1 MKDAE
6 MSRWD
11 QRVQSARR
19 GLEPVEEKM
28 SPVRAGGRHGGNVYE
43 KAKKGQFAQSVR
55 DLAQFLGRYRIA
67 ILVAVVLAVAGSLLT
82 AIMPMFLGLITDV
95 IASGLHSSID
105 MDKIFALLRMATLVL
120 VLGFCF
126 NLGQSLIMVVVT
138 QRTGQRMRSA
148 IDRKI
153 DRLPLSF
160 FDNTS
165 HGDTMSRVT
174 NDIDTL
180 VQTLHSAITTIITGI
195 VTLVGAAFMMLYT
208 EWRMALAGMGV
219 AVLGFILNAGI
230 MISSQ
235 RFFIR
240 RQSNLGSLNGHI
252 EESLSGQGII
262 NIYNAAAATV
272 AEFNRR
278 NQRLYSAT
286 WRADFLSQLM
296 MPVMGF
302 VGNLGYVV
310 VCVLGAVLVVKGNV
324 TIGVIAAFM
333 LYIRVFTQPLSNLA
347 SATASFQSAA
357 AAGGRVFEIL
367 EEEEL
372 LDEAKKPKLSSE
384 VTRGEVEFR
393 NIHFSYQPG
402 KEIIHGFSALVH
414 PGQNVAIV
422 GPTGAGKTT
431 LVNLL
436 MRFYELDSGE
446 ILLDGT
452 PLAAMRR
459 EDVDSQFAM
468 VLQDSWMFQGTLRE
482 NIMYSQQEVSE
493 ERLEQVIKAV
503 GLSDLVA
510 QLSHG
515 LDTEIREDSALSSGQ
530 RQLVTI
536 ARAMVADKPLLI
548 LDEATSSV
556 DTRTEQLIQRAVA
569 KATAGRTSFVIAHR
583 LSTIRDSDVIFVM
596 EHGDIVESG
605 THEELLA
612 AEGAYARLYNAQF
625 TKGDID
631 A

>member
-1 MKDAE
+1 MKDVE

-11 QRVQSARR
+11 RRVESARR
-19 GLEPVEEKM
+19 GLEPVAEKM
-28 SPVRAGGRHGGNVYE
+28 SPVRPGGGHGGNVYE
-43 KAKKGQFAQSVR
+43 KAKKGQFSQSVR
-55 DLAQFLGRYRIA
+55 GLAQFLGRYRVA
-67 ILVAVVLAVAGSLLT
+67 ILFAVVLAIAGSLLT
-82 AIMPMFLGLITDV
+82 AVTPMFLGLITDE
-95 IASGLHSSID
+95 IAAGLRSSID
-105 MDKIFALLRMATLVL
+105 MDQIFALLRMATLVL
-120 VLGFCF
+120 ALGFCF
-126 NLGQSLIMVVVT
+126 NLGQSLIMVMVT

-160 FDNTS
+160 FDKTS

-180 VQTLHSAITTIITGI
+180 VQTLHSTITTIITGV

-219 AVLGFILNAGI
+219 TLLGFVLNAVI
-230 MISSQ
+230 MVFSQ

-240 RQSNLGSLNGHI
+240 RQSYLGSLNGHI

-262 NIYNAAAATV
+262 NIYNAGSATTS
-272 AEFNRR
+272 EFNRR
-278 NQRLYSAT
+278 NQRLFNAT

-310 VCVLGAVLVVKGNV
+310 VCVLGAVLVVKGYV

-347 SATASFQSAA
+347 SAAASFQSAA

-367 EEEEL
+367 EEGEL
-372 LDEAKKPKLSSE
+372 PDESEKPALTGQI
-384 VTRGEVEFR
+384 TRGEVEFR
-393 NIHFSYQPG
+393 DIRFSYEAG
-402 KEIIHGFSALVH
+402 KEIIHGFSALVKS
-414 PGQNVAIV
+414 GQNVAIV

-452 PLAAMRR
+452 PLSAMRR

-468 VLQDSWMFQGTLRE
+468 VLQDSWVFQGTLRE
-482 NIMYSQQEVSE
+482 NLVYSRQNVSE

-503 GLSDLVA
+503 GFSDLVA
-510 QLSHG
+510 QLPHG
-515 LDTEIREDSALSSGQ
+515 LDSEIREDSALSSGQ

-536 ARAMVADKPLLI
+536 ARAMLADKPLLI

-596 EHGDIVESG
+596 EHGDIVEFG

-612 AEGAYARLYNAQF
+612 SKGAYARLYNAQF

>member
-1 MKDAE
+1 MKE
-6 MSRWD
+6 LEKSRWE
-11 QRVQSARR
+11 QRVESAQR
-19 GLEPVEEKM
+19 GLEPIAEKM
-28 SPVRAGGRHGGNVYE
+28 SPVRPGGSHGGNVYE
-43 KAKKGQFAQSVR
+43 KAKKGQFSQSVR
-55 DLAQFLGRYRIA
+55 GLAQFLGRYRIA
-67 ILVAVVLAVAGSLLT
+67 ILFAVILAVAGSLLT

-180 VQTLHSAITTIITGI
+180 VQTLHSAITTIITGV

-219 AVLGFILNAGI
+219 TLLGFVLNAVI
-230 MISSQ
+230 MVFSQ

-240 RQSNLGSLNGHI
+240 RQSYLGSLNGHI

-310 VCVLGAVLVVKGNV
+310 VCVLGAVLVVKGNL
-324 TIGVIAAFM
+324 TIGVITAFM

-372 LDEAKKPKLSSE
+372 PDEAKKPKLSSE

-393 NIHFSYQPG
+393 NIHFSYRPG

>member
-1 MKDAE
+1 MKDIK
-6 MSRWD
+6 MSSSDR
-11 QRVQSARR
+11 RVESARR
-19 GLEPVEEKM
+19 GLEPVAEKM
-28 SPVRAGGRHGGNVYE
+28 SPVRPSGGHGGNVYE
-43 KAKKGQFAQSVR
+43 KAKKGQFSQSVCG
-55 DLAQFLGRYRIA
+55 LAQFLGRYRVA
-67 ILVAVVLAVAGSLLT
+67 ILFAVVLAIAGSLLT
-82 AIMPMFLGLITDV
+82 AVTPMFLGLITDE
-95 IASGLHSSID
+95 IAAGLRSSID

-120 VLGFCF
+120 TFGFCF
-126 NLGQSLIMVVVT
+126 NVGQSLIMVMVT

-153 DRLPLSF
+153 NRLPLSF
-160 FDNTS
+160 FDKTS

-180 VQTLHSAITTIITGI
+180 VQTLHSAITTIITGV
-195 VTLVGAAFMMLYT
+195 VTLVGAAGMMLYT

-219 AVLGFILNAGI
+219 TLLGFVLNAVI
-230 MISSQ
+230 MVFSQ

-240 RQSNLGSLNGHI
+240 RQSYLGSLNGHI

-262 NIYNAAAATV
+262 NIYNAGSATS

-278 NQRLYSAT
+278 NQRLFNAT

-296 MPVMGF
+296 MPIMGF

-310 VCVLGAVLVVKGNV
+310 VCVLGAVLVVKGYV

-333 LYIRVFTQPLSNLA
+333 LYIRIFTQPLSNLA

-367 EEEEL
+367 EEDEL
-372 LDEAKKPKLSSE
+372 PDESEKPALTGQ

-393 NIHFSYQPG
+393 DIRFSYEAG
-402 KEIIHGFSALVH
+402 KEIIHGFSALVQ

-452 PLAAMRR
+452 PLSAMRR

-482 NIMYSQQEVSE
+482 NLVYSQQDVSE
-493 ERLEQVIKAV
+493 ERLEQVISTV

-510 QLSHG
+510 QLPHG

-536 ARAMVADKPLLI
+536 ARAMLANKPLLI

-596 EHGDIVESG
+596 EQGDIVEFG
-605 THEELLA
+605 THEQLLA
-612 AEGAYARLYNAQF
+612 AKGAYARLYNAQF

>member
-1 MKDAE
+1 MKDVE
-6 MSRWD
+6 MSRWER
-11 QRVQSARR
+11 RVESARR
-19 GLEPVEEKM
+19 GLEPVAEKM
-28 SPVRAGGRHGGNVYE
+28 SPVRAGGRHDGNVYE
-43 KAKKGQFAQSVR
+43 KAGKGQFSQSVR
-55 DLAQFLGRYRIA
+55 GLAQFLGRYRVA
-67 ILVAVVLAVAGSLLT
+67 ILVAVVLAIAGSLLT
-82 AIMPMFLGLITDV
+82 AVTPMFLGLITDE
-95 IASGLHSSID
+95 IAAGLRSSID
-105 MDKIFALLRMATLVL
+105 MDRIFSLLRMATLVL
-120 VLGFCF
+120 ALGFCF
-126 NLGQSLIMVVVT
+126 NLGQSLIMVMVT

-160 FDNTS
+160 FDKTS

-180 VQTLHSAITTIITGI
+180 VQTLHSAITTIITGV

-219 AVLGFILNAGI
+219 TLLGFVLNAVI
-230 MISSQ
+230 MVFSQ

-240 RQSNLGSLNGHI
+240 RQSYLGSLNGHI

-262 NIYNAAAATV
+262 NIYNAGSATT

-278 NQRLYSAT
+278 NQRLFNAT

-310 VCVLGAVLVVKGNV
+310 VCVLGAVLVVKGHV

-347 SATASFQSAA
+347 SAAASFQSAA

-367 EEEEL
+367 EEDEL
-372 LDEAKKPKLSSE
+372 PDESEKPALTGKI
-384 VTRGEVEFR
+384 TQGEVEFR
-393 NIHFSYQPG
+393 DIRFSYQRG
-402 KEIIHGFSALVH
+402 KEIIHGFSALVK

-452 PLAAMRR
+452 PLSAMRR

-482 NIMYSQQEVSE
+482 NLVYSRQDVSE

-503 GLSDLVA
+503 GLSDLVT
-510 QLSHG
+510 QLPHG
-515 LDTEIREDSALSSGQ
+515 LDSEIREDSALSSGQ

-536 ARAMVADKPLLI
+536 ARAMLADKPLLI

-596 EHGDIVESG
+596 EHGDIVEFG
-605 THEELLA
+605 THEQLLA
-612 AEGAYARLYNAQF
+612 TKGAYARLYNAQF

>member
-1 MKDAE
+1 MKGTE
-6 MSRWD
+6 KSRWE
-11 QRVQSARR
+11 QRVESARR
-19 GLEPVEEKM
+19 GLEPVAEKM
-28 SPVRAGGRHGGNVYE
+28 SPVRPGGRHGGNVYE

-55 DLAQFLGRYRIA
+55 GLAQFLGRYRLA
-67 ILVAVVLAVAGSLLT
+67 ILFAVILAIIGSLLT

-95 IASGLHSSID
+95 IASGLRSSVD
-105 MDKIFALLRMATLVL
+105 MDKIFYLLRIATLIL

-126 NLGQSLIMVVVT
+126 NLGQSLIMVVIT
-138 QRTGQRMRSA
+138 QRTGKRMRSA

-153 DRLPLSF
+153 DSLPLSF
-160 FDNTS
+160 FDKTS

-180 VQTLHSAITTIITGI
+180 VQTLHSAITTIITGV

-219 AVLGFILNAGI
+219 TLLGFVLNAVI
-230 MISSQ
+230 MVFSQ

-240 RQSNLGSLNGHI
+240 RQSYLGSLNGHI

-262 NIYNAAAATV
+262 NIYNAAAATT

-278 NQRLYSAT
+278 NQRLYNAT

-296 MPVMGF
+296 MPVMMF

-347 SATASFQSAA
+347 SAAASFQSAA

-372 LDEAKKPKLSSE
+372 PEESEKPPLSSE

-393 NIHFSYQPG
+393 DIRFSYQPG
-402 KEIIHGFSALVH
+402 KEIIHGFSARVY

-436 MRFYELDSGE
+436 MRF
-446 ILLDGT
+446 
-452 PLAAMRR
+452 
-459 EDVDSQFAM
+459 
-468 VLQDSWMFQGTLRE
+468 
-482 NIMYSQQEVSE
+482 
-493 ERLEQVIKAV
+493 
-503 GLSDLVA
+503 
-510 QLSHG
+510 
-515 LDTEIREDSALSSGQ
+515 
-530 RQLVTI
+530 
-536 ARAMVADKPLLI
+536 
-548 LDEATSSV
+548 
-556 DTRTEQLIQRAVA
+556 
-569 KATAGRTSFVIAHR
+569 
-583 LSTIRDSDVIFVM
+583 
-596 EHGDIVESG
+596 
-605 THEELLA
+605 
-612 AEGAYARLYNAQF
+612 
-625 TKGDID
+625 
-631 A
+631 

>member
-1 MKDAE
+1 MKDIK
-6 MSRWD
+6 MSSSDR
-11 QRVQSARR
+11 RVESARR
-19 GLEPVEEKM
+19 GLEPVAEKM
-28 SPVRAGGRHGGNVYE
+28 SPVRPSGGHGGNVYE
-43 KAKKGQFAQSVR
+43 KAKKGQFSQSVCG
-55 DLAQFLGRYRIA
+55 LAQFLGRYRVA
-67 ILVAVVLAVAGSLLT
+67 ILFAVVLAIAGSLLT
-82 AIMPMFLGLITDV
+82 AVTPMFLGLITDE
-95 IASGLHSSID
+95 ITAGLRSSID
-105 MDKIFALLRMATLVL
+105 MDKIFTLARMATLVL
-120 VLGFCF
+120 TFGFCF
-126 NLGQSLIMVVVT
+126 NVGQSLIMVMVT

-153 DRLPLSF
+153 NRLPLSF
-160 FDNTS
+160 FDKTS

-180 VQTLHSAITTIITGI
+180 VQTLHSAITTIITGV
-195 VTLVGAAFMMLYT
+195 VTLVGAAGMMLYT

-219 AVLGFILNAGI
+219 TLLGFVLNAVI
-230 MISSQ
+230 MVFSQ

-240 RQSNLGSLNGHI
+240 RQSYLGSLNGHI

-262 NIYNAAAATV
+262 NIYNAGSATS

-278 NQRLYSAT
+278 NQRLFNAT

-296 MPVMGF
+296 MPIMGF

-310 VCVLGAVLVVKGNV
+310 VCVLGAVLVVKGYV

-333 LYIRVFTQPLSNLA
+333 LYIRIFTQPLSNLA
-347 SATASFQSAA
+347 SAAASFQSAA

-367 EEEEL
+367 EEDEL
-372 LDEAKKPKLSSE
+372 PDESEKPALTDQ

-393 NIHFSYQPG
+393 DIRFSYEAG
-402 KEIIHGFSALVH
+402 KEIIHGFSALVQ

-452 PLAAMRR
+452 PLSAMRR

-482 NIMYSQQEVSE
+482 NLVYSRQNVSE

-510 QLSHG
+510 QLLHG
-515 LDTEIREDSALSSGQ
+515 LDSEIREDSALSSGQ

-536 ARAMVADKPLLI
+536 ARAMLANKPLLI

-596 EHGDIVESG
+596 EHGDIVEFG

>member
-1 MKDAE
+1 MKE
-6 MSRWD
+6 LEKSRRE
-11 QRVQSARR
+11 QRVESAQR
-19 GLEPVEEKM
+19 GLEPIAEKM
-28 SPVRAGGRHGGNVYE
+28 SPVRPGGSHGGNVYE
-43 KAKKGQFAQSVR
+43 KAKKGQFSQSVR
-55 DLAQFLGRYRIA
+55 GLAQFLGRYRIA
-67 ILVAVVLAVAGSLLT
+67 ILFAVILAVAGSLLT

-180 VQTLHSAITTIITGI
+180 VQTLHSAITTIITGV

-219 AVLGFILNAGI
+219 TLLGFVLNAVI
-230 MISSQ
+230 MVFSQ

-240 RQSNLGSLNGHI
+240 RQSYLGSLNGHI

-310 VCVLGAVLVVKGNV
+310 VCVLGAVLVVKGNL
-324 TIGVIAAFM
+324 TIGVITAFM

-372 LDEAKKPKLSSE
+372 PDEAKKPKLSSE

-612 AEGAYARLYNAQF
+612 AEGAYSRLYNAQF

>member
-1 MKDAE
+1 M
-6 MSRWD
+6 
-11 QRVQSARR
+11 
-19 GLEPVEEKM
+19 
-28 SPVRAGGRHGGNVYE
+28 
-43 KAKKGQFAQSVR
+43 
-55 DLAQFLGRYRIA
+55 
-67 ILVAVVLAVAGSLLT
+67 
-82 AIMPMFLGLITDV
+82 
-95 IASGLHSSID
+95 
-105 MDKIFALLRMATLVL
+105 
-120 VLGFCF
+120 
-126 NLGQSLIMVVVT
+126 GQSLIMVKVT

-160 FDNTS
+160 FDKTS
-165 HGDTMSRVT
+165 HGDTISRVT

-180 VQTLHSAITTIITGI
+180 VQTLHSAITTIITGV
-195 VTLVGAAFMMLYT
+195 VTLVGAACMMLYT

-219 AVLGFILNAGI
+219 TLLGFVLNAVI
-230 MISSQ
+230 MVFSQ

-240 RQSNLGSLNGHI
+240 RQSYLGSLNGHI

-262 NIYNAAAATV
+262 NIYNAGSATS

-278 NQRLYSAT
+278 NQRLFNAT

-296 MPVMGF
+296 MPIMGF

-310 VCVLGAVLVVKGNV
+310 VCVLGAVLVVKGYV

-333 LYIRVFTQPLSNLA
+333 LYIRIFTQPLSNLA
-347 SATASFQSAA
+347 SAAASFQSAA

-372 LDEAKKPKLSSE
+372 PDESEKPALTGQ

-393 NIHFSYQPG
+393 DIRFSYEAG
-402 KEIIHGFSALVH
+402 KEIIHGFSALVQ

-452 PLAAMRR
+452 PLSAMRR

-482 NIMYSQQEVSE
+482 NLVYSQQDVSE
-493 ERLEQVIKAV
+493 ERLEQVISTV

-510 QLSHG
+510 QLPHG

-536 ARAMVADKPLLI
+536 ARAMLANKPLLI

-596 EHGDIVESG
+596 EQGDIVEFG
-605 THEELLA
+605 THEQLLA
-612 AEGAYARLYNAQF
+612 AKGAYARLYNAQF

>member
-1 MKDAE
+1 
-6 MSRWD
+6 
-11 QRVQSARR
+11 
-19 GLEPVEEKM
+19 M

-180 VQTLHSAITTIITGI
+180 VQTLHSAITTIITGV

-219 AVLGFILNAGI
+219 TLLGFVLNAVI
-230 MISSQ
+230 MVFSQ

-240 RQSNLGSLNGHI
+240 RQSYLGSLNGHI

>member
-67 ILVAVVLAVAGSLLT
+67 ILVAVVLAIIGSLLT

-95 IASGLHSSID
+95 IASGLRSSID
-105 MDKIFALLRMATLVL
+105 MDRIFALLRMATLVL

-153 DRLPLSF
+153 DHLPLSF
-160 FDNTS
+160 FDKTS

-262 NIYNAAAATV
+262 NIYNASAATV

-278 NQRLYSAT
+278 NQRLFDAT

>member
-180 VQTLHSAITTIITGI
+180 VQTLHSAITTIITGV

-219 AVLGFILNAGI
+219 TLLGFVLNAVI
-230 MISSQ
+230 MVFSQ

-240 RQSNLGSLNGHI
+240 RQSYLGSLNGHI

>member
-1 MKDAE
+1 MKDVE
-6 MSRWD
+6 MNEWSR
-11 QRVQSARR
+11 RVESARR
-19 GLEPVEEKM
+19 GLEPVAEKM
-28 SPVRAGGRHGGNVYE
+28 SPVRPSGGHGGNVYE
-43 KAKKGQFAQSVR
+43 KAKKGQFSQSVR
-55 DLAQFLGRYRIA
+55 GLAQFLGRYRVA
-67 ILVAVVLAVAGSLLT
+67 ILFALVLAIAGSLLT
-82 AIMPMFLGLITDV
+82 AVTPMFLGLITDE
-95 IASGLHSSID
+95 ITAGLRSSID
-105 MDKIFALLRMATLVL
+105 MDQIYALLRMATLVL
-120 VLGFCF
+120 ALGFCF
-126 NLGQSLIMVVVT
+126 NLGQSLIMVMVT

-160 FDNTS
+160 FDKTS

-180 VQTLHSAITTIITGI
+180 VQTLHSTITTIITGV

-219 AVLGFILNAGI
+219 TLLGFVLNAVI
-230 MISSQ
+230 MVFSQ

-240 RQSNLGSLNGHI
+240 RQSYLGSLNGHI

-262 NIYNAAAATV
+262 NIYNAGSATTS
-272 AEFNRR
+272 EFNRR
-278 NQRLYSAT
+278 NQRLFNAT

-310 VCVLGAVLVVKGNV
+310 VCVLGAVLVVKGYV

-347 SATASFQSAA
+347 SAAASFQSAA

-367 EEEEL
+367 EEGEL
-372 LDEAKKPKLSSE
+372 PDESEKPALTGQI
-384 VTRGEVEFR
+384 TRGEVEFR
-393 NIHFSYQPG
+393 DIRFSYEAG
-402 KEIIHGFSALVH
+402 KEIIHGFSALVKS
-414 PGQNVAIV
+414 GQNVAIV

-452 PLAAMRR
+452 PLSAMRR

-468 VLQDSWMFQGTLRE
+468 VLQDSWVFQGTLRE
-482 NIMYSQQEVSE
+482 NLVYSRQNVSE

-503 GLSDLVA
+503 GFSDLVA
-510 QLSHG
+510 QLPHG
-515 LDTEIREDSALSSGQ
+515 LDSEIREDSALSSGQ

-536 ARAMVADKPLLI
+536 ARAMLADKPLLI

-596 EHGDIVESG
+596 EHGDIVEFG

-612 AEGAYARLYNAQF
+612 SKGAYARLYNAQF

>member
-1 MKDAE
+1 MTEAE
-6 MSRWD
+6 NSRWE
-11 QRVQSARR
+11 QRVESARR
-19 GLEPVEEKM
+19 GLEPVAEKM
-28 SPVRAGGRHGGNVYE
+28 SPVRPGGSHGKNVYE
-43 KAKKGQFAQSVR
+43 KAKKRQFAQSVR
-55 DLAQFLGRYRIA
+55 GLAQFLGGYRIA
-67 ILVAVVLAVAGSLLT
+67 ILFAVILAVAGSLLT

-105 MDKIFALLRMATLVL
+105 MDRIFALLRLATLVL
-120 VLGFCF
+120 FLGFCF

-138 QRTGQRMRSA
+138 QRTGQQMRSA

-160 FDNTS
+160 FDKTS
-165 HGDTMSRVT
+165 HGDIMSRVT

-180 VQTLHSAITTIITGI
+180 VQTLHSAITTIITGV

-219 AVLGFILNAGI
+219 TLLGFVLNAVI
-230 MISSQ
+230 MVFSQ

-240 RQSNLGSLNGHI
+240 RQSYLGSLNGHI

-262 NIYNAAAATV
+262 NIYNAGAATT

-347 SATASFQSAA
+347 SAAASFQSAA

-367 EEEEL
+367 EEDEL
-372 LDEAKKPKLSSE
+372 PDEAEKPKLNIE

-452 PLAAMRR
+452 PLSAMRR

-493 ERLEQVIKAV
+493 ERLEQVIKSV

-510 QLSHG
+510 QLPHG

>member
-1 MKDAE
+1 MKDVE
-6 MSRWD
+6 MSRWNR
-11 QRVQSARR
+11 RVDSARR
-19 GLEPVEEKM
+19 GLEPVAEKM
-28 SPVRAGGRHGGNVYE
+28 SPVRPGGGHGGNVYE
-43 KAKKGQFAQSVR
+43 KAKKGQFSQSVR
-55 DLAQFLGRYRIA
+55 GLAQFLGRYRVA
-67 ILVAVVLAVAGSLLT
+67 ILVAVVLAIAGSLLT
-82 AIMPMFLGLITDV
+82 AVTPMFLGLITDE
-95 IASGLHSSID
+95 IAAGLRTSIA
-105 MDKIFALLRMATLVL
+105 MDRIFSLLRMATIVL
-120 VLGFCF
+120 ALGFCF
-126 NLGQSLIMVVVT
+126 NLGQSLIMVMVT

-160 FDNTS
+160 FDKTS

-180 VQTLHSAITTIITGI
+180 VQTLHSAITTIITGV

-219 AVLGFILNAGI
+219 TLLGFVLNAVI
-230 MISSQ
+230 MVFSQ

-240 RQSNLGSLNGHI
+240 RQSYLGSLNGHI

-262 NIYNAAAATV
+262 NIYNAGSATT

-278 NQRLYSAT
+278 NQRLFNAT

-310 VCVLGAVLVVKGNV
+310 VCVLGAVLVVKGYV

-347 SATASFQSAA
+347 SAAASFQSAA

-367 EEEEL
+367 EEDEL
-372 LDEAKKPKLSSE
+372 PDESEKPALTGKI
-384 VTRGEVEFR
+384 TRGEVEFR
-393 NIHFSYQPG
+393 DIRFSYQRG
-402 KEIIHGFSALVH
+402 KEIIHGFSALVK

-452 PLAAMRR
+452 PLSAMRR

-482 NIMYSQQEVSE
+482 NLVYSRQDVSE
-493 ERLEQVIKAV
+493 ERLEKVIKAV
-503 GLSDLVA
+503 GLSDLVV
-510 QLSHG
+510 QLPHG
-515 LDTEIREDSALSSGQ
+515 LDSEIREDSALSSGQ

-536 ARAMVADKPLLI
+536 ARAMLADKPLLI

-596 EHGDIVESG
+596 EQGDIVEFG
-605 THEELLA
+605 THEQLLA
-612 AEGAYARLYNAQF
+612 AKGAYARLYNAQF

>member
-1 MKDAE
+1 MKDVE
-6 MSRWD
+6 MSRWER
-11 QRVQSARR
+11 RVESARR
-19 GLEPVEEKM
+19 GLEPVAEKM

-43 KAKKGQFAQSVR
+43 KAGKGQFSQSVR
-55 DLAQFLGRYRIA
+55 GLAQFLGRYRVA
-67 ILVAVVLAVAGSLLT
+67 ILVAVVLAIAGSLLT
-82 AIMPMFLGLITDV
+82 AVTPMFLGLITDE
-95 IASGLHSSID
+95 IAAGLRSSID
-105 MDKIFALLRMATLVL
+105 MDRIFSLLRMATLVL
-120 VLGFCF
+120 ALGFCF
-126 NLGQSLIMVVVT
+126 NLGQSLIMVMVT

-160 FDNTS
+160 FDKTS

-180 VQTLHSAITTIITGI
+180 VQTLHSAITTIITGV

-219 AVLGFILNAGI
+219 TLLGFVLNAVI
-230 MISSQ
+230 MVFSQ

-240 RQSNLGSLNGHI
+240 RQSYLGSLNGHI

-262 NIYNAAAATV
+262 NIYNAGSATT

-278 NQRLYSAT
+278 NQRLFNAT

-310 VCVLGAVLVVKGNV
+310 VCVLGAVLVVKGHV

-347 SATASFQSAA
+347 SAAASFQSAA

-367 EEEEL
+367 EEDEL
-372 LDEAKKPKLSSE
+372 PDESEKPVLTGKI
-384 VTRGEVEFR
+384 TQGEVEFR
-393 NIHFSYQPG
+393 DIRFSYQPG
-402 KEIIHGFSALVH
+402 KEIIHGFSALVK

-452 PLAAMRR
+452 PLSAMRR

-482 NIMYSQQEVSE
+482 NLVYSRQDVSE

-503 GLSDLVA
+503 GLSDLVT
-510 QLSHG
+510 QLPHG
-515 LDTEIREDSALSSGQ
+515 LDSEIREDSALSSGQ

-536 ARAMVADKPLLI
+536 ARAMLADKPLLI

-596 EHGDIVESG
+596 EHGDIVEFG

>member
-1 MKDAE
+1 MTEAE
-6 MSRWD
+6 NSRWE
-11 QRVQSARR
+11 QRVESARR
-19 GLEPVEEKM
+19 GLEPVAEKM
-28 SPVRAGGRHGGNVYE
+28 SPVRPGGSHGKNVYE
-43 KAKKGQFAQSVR
+43 KAKKRQFAQSVCG
-55 DLAQFLGRYRIA
+55 LAQFLGGYRIA
-67 ILVAVVLAVAGSLLT
+67 ILFAVILAVAGSLLT

-105 MDKIFALLRMATLVL
+105 MDRIFALLRLATLVL
-120 VLGFCF
+120 FLGFCF

-138 QRTGQRMRSA
+138 QRTGQQMRSA

-160 FDNTS
+160 FDKTS
-165 HGDTMSRVT
+165 HGDIMSRVT

-180 VQTLHSAITTIITGI
+180 VQTLHSAITTIITGV

-219 AVLGFILNAGI
+219 TLLGFVLNAVI
-230 MISSQ
+230 MVFSQ

-240 RQSNLGSLNGHI
+240 RQSYLGSLNGHI

-262 NIYNAAAATV
+262 NIYNAGAATT

-347 SATASFQSAA
+347 SAAASFQSAA

-367 EEEEL
+367 EEDEL
-372 LDEAKKPKLSSE
+372 PDEAEKPKLNIE

-452 PLAAMRR
+452 PLSAMRR

-493 ERLEQVIKAV
+493 ERLEQVIKSV

-510 QLSHG
+510 QLPHG

>member
-6 MSRWD
+6 MSRWER
-11 QRVQSARR
+11 RVESARR
-19 GLEPVEEKM
+19 GLEPVAEKM

-43 KAKKGQFAQSVR
+43 KAGKGQFSQSVR
-55 DLAQFLGRYRIA
+55 GLAQFLGRYRVA
-67 ILVAVVLAVAGSLLT
+67 ILVAVVLAIAGSLLT
-82 AIMPMFLGLITDV
+82 AVTPMFLGLITDE
-95 IASGLHSSID
+95 IAAGLRSSID
-105 MDKIFALLRMATLVL
+105 MDRIFSLLRMATLVL
-120 VLGFCF
+120 ALGFCF
-126 NLGQSLIMVVVT
+126 NLGQSLIMVMVT

-160 FDNTS
+160 FDKTS

-180 VQTLHSAITTIITGI
+180 VQTLHSAITTIITGV

-219 AVLGFILNAGI
+219 TLLGFVLNAVI
-230 MISSQ
+230 MVFSQ

-240 RQSNLGSLNGHI
+240 RQSYLGSLNGHI

-262 NIYNAAAATV
+262 NIYNAGSATT

-278 NQRLYSAT
+278 NQRLFNAT

-310 VCVLGAVLVVKGNV
+310 VCVLGAVLVVKGYV

-347 SATASFQSAA
+347 SAAASFQSAA

-367 EEEEL
+367 EEDEL
-372 LDEAKKPKLSSE
+372 PDESEKPALTGKI
-384 VTRGEVEFR
+384 TQGEVEFR
-393 NIHFSYQPG
+393 NIRFSYQPG
-402 KEIIHGFSALVH
+402 KEIIHGFSALVK

-452 PLAAMRR
+452 PLSAMRR

-482 NIMYSQQEVSE
+482 NLVYSRQDVSE

-510 QLSHG
+510 QLPHR
-515 LDTEIREDSALSSGQ
+515 LDSEIREDSALSSGQ

-536 ARAMVADKPLLI
+536 ARAMLADKPLLI

-596 EHGDIVESG
+596 EQGDIVEFG
-605 THEELLA
+605 THEKLLA
-612 AEGAYARLYNAQF
+612 AKGAYARLYNAQF

>member
-67 ILVAVVLAVAGSLLT
+67 ILVAVVLAIIGSLLT

-95 IASGLHSSID
+95 IASGLRSSID
-105 MDKIFALLRMATLVL
+105 MDRIFALLRMATLVL

-153 DRLPLSF
+153 DHLPLSF
-160 FDNTS
+160 FDKTS

-208 EWRMALAGMGV
+208 EWQMALAGMGV

-262 NIYNAAAATV
+262 NIYNASAATV

-278 NQRLYSAT
+278 NQRLFDAT

-302 VGNLGYVV
+302 VGN
-310 VCVLGAVLVVKGNV
+310 LVVKGNV

-347 SATASFQSAA
+347 SAAASFQSAA

-367 EEEEL
+367 EEDEL
-372 LDEAKKPKLSSE
+372 PDESEKPALSGK
-384 VTRGEVEFR
+384 VTKGEIEFR
-393 NIHFSYQPG
+393 DIRFSYEAG
-402 KEIIHGFSALVH
+402 KEIIHGFSALVQ

-452 PLAAMRR
+452 PLSALRR

-482 NIMYSQQEVSE
+482 NIIYSRQDVSE
-493 ERLEQVIKAV
+493 ERLTQVIKAI

-510 QLSHG
+510 QLPHG
-515 LDTEIREDSALSSGQ
+515 LDSEIREDSALSAGQ

>member
-1 MKDAE
+1 MKDVE
-6 MSRWD
+6 KGRWD
-11 QRVQSARR
+11 RRVESARR
-19 GLEPVEEKM
+19 GLEPVAEKM
-28 SPVRAGGRHGGNVYE
+28 SPVRSGGGHGGNVYE
-43 KAKKGQFAQSVR
+43 KAKKGQFSQSVR
-55 DLAQFLGRYRIA
+55 GLAQFLGRYRVA
-67 ILVAVVLAVAGSLLT
+67 ILFAVVLAIAGSLLT
-82 AIMPMFLGLITDV
+82 VVTPMFLGLITDE
-95 IASGLHSSID
+95 IAAGLRSSID

-120 VLGFCF
+120 ALGFCF

-160 FDNTS
+160 FDKTS

-180 VQTLHSAITTIITGI
+180 VQTLHSAITTIITGV

-219 AVLGFILNAGI
+219 TLLGFILNAVI
-230 MISSQ
+230 MVFSQ

-240 RQSNLGSLNGHI
+240 RQSYLGSLNGHI

-262 NIYNAAAATV
+262 NIYNAGSATS

-278 NQRLYSAT
+278 NQRLFNAT

-310 VCVLGAVLVVKGNV
+310 VCVLGAVLVVKGYV

-347 SATASFQSAA
+347 SAAASFQSAA

-372 LDEAKKPKLSSE
+372 PDESEKPALTDP

-393 NIHFSYQPG
+393 DIRFSYEAG
-402 KEIIHGFSALVH
+402 KEIIHGFSALVQ

-452 PLAAMRR
+452 PLSAMRR
-459 EDVDSQFAM
+459 EDVDSKFAM

-482 NIMYSQQEVSE
+482 NLVYSRQDVSE

-510 QLSHG
+510 QLPHG
-515 LDTEIREDSALSSGQ
+515 LDSEIREDSALSSGQ

-536 ARAMVADKPLLI
+536 ARAMLADKPLLI

-596 EHGDIVESG
+596 EHGDIVEFG

-612 AEGAYARLYNAQF
+612 AEGAYTRLYNAQF

>member
-1 MKDAE
+1 
-6 MSRWD
+6 
-11 QRVQSARR
+11 
-19 GLEPVEEKM
+19 
-28 SPVRAGGRHGGNVYE
+28 
-43 KAKKGQFAQSVR
+43 
-55 DLAQFLGRYRIA
+55 
-67 ILVAVVLAVAGSLLT
+67 
-82 AIMPMFLGLITDV
+82 
-95 IASGLHSSID
+95 
-105 MDKIFALLRMATLVL
+105 
-120 VLGFCF
+120 
-126 NLGQSLIMVVVT
+126 
-138 QRTGQRMRSA
+138 
-148 IDRKI
+148 
-153 DRLPLSF
+153 
-160 FDNTS
+160 
-165 HGDTMSRVT
+165 
-174 NDIDTL
+174 
-180 VQTLHSAITTIITGI
+180 
-195 VTLVGAAFMMLYT
+195 MMLYT

-219 AVLGFILNAGI
+219 TLLGFVLNAVI
-230 MISSQ
+230 MVFSQ

-240 RQSNLGSLNGHI
+240 RQSYLGSLNGHI

-286 WRADFLSQLM
+286 WRADFLSPLM

>member
-67 ILVAVVLAVAGSLLT
+67 ILVAVVLAIIGSLLT

-219 AVLGFILNAGI
+219 TLLGFVLNAVI
-230 MISSQ
+230 MVFSQ

-240 RQSNLGSLNGHI
+240 RQSYLGSLNGHI

>member
-252 EESLSGQGII
+252 EESHQYLQC
-262 NIYNAAAATV
+262 
-272 AEFNRR
+272 FRR
-278 NQRLYSAT
+278 
-286 WRADFLSQLM
+286 
-296 MPVMGF
+296 
-302 VGNLGYVV
+302 
-310 VCVLGAVLVVKGNV
+310 
-324 TIGVIAAFM
+324 
-333 LYIRVFTQPLSNLA
+333 
-347 SATASFQSAA
+347 
-357 AAGGRVFEIL
+357 
-367 EEEEL
+367 
-372 LDEAKKPKLSSE
+372 
-384 VTRGEVEFR
+384 
-393 NIHFSYQPG
+393 H
-402 KEIIHGFSALVH
+402 
-414 PGQNVAIV
+414 
-422 GPTGAGKTT
+422 
-431 LVNLL
+431 
-436 MRFYELDSGE
+436 
-446 ILLDGT
+446 
-452 PLAAMRR
+452 RR
-459 EDVDSQFAM
+459 
-468 VLQDSWMFQGTLRE
+468 R
-482 NIMYSQQEVSE
+482 I
-493 ERLEQVIKAV
+493 
-503 GLSDLVA
+503 
-510 QLSHG
+510 
-515 LDTEIREDSALSSGQ
+515 
-530 RQLVTI
+530 
-536 ARAMVADKPLLI
+536 
-548 LDEATSSV
+548 
-556 DTRTEQLIQRAVA
+556 
-569 KATAGRTSFVIAHR
+569 
-583 LSTIRDSDVIFVM
+583 
-596 EHGDIVESG
+596 
-605 THEELLA
+605 
-612 AEGAYARLYNAQF
+612 
-625 TKGDID
+625 
-631 A
+631 

>member
-67 ILVAVVLAVAGSLLT
+67 ILVAVVLAIIGSLLT

-95 IASGLHSSID
+95 IASGLRSSID
-105 MDKIFALLRMATLVL
+105 MDRIFALLRMATLVP

-153 DRLPLSF
+153 DHLPLSF
-160 FDNTS
+160 FDKTS

-262 NIYNAAAATV
+262 NIYNASAATV

-278 NQRLYSAT
+278 NQRLFDAT

>member
-1 MKDAE
+1 MKGTE
-6 MSRWD
+6 MSSWER
-11 QRVQSARR
+11 RVESARR
-19 GLEPVEEKM
+19 GLEPVAEKM
-28 SPVRAGGRHGGNVYE
+28 APVRPGGRHGGNVYE
-43 KAKKGQFAQSVR
+43 KAKKGQFSQSVHG
-55 DLAQFLGRYRIA
+55 LAQFLGRYRIA
-67 ILVAVVLAVAGSLLT
+67 ILFAVILAVAGSLLT

-95 IASGLHSSID
+95 IAAGLRSSID
-105 MDKIFALLRMATLVL
+105 MDKIFYLLRMATLVL
-120 VLGFCF
+120 ALGFCF

-160 FDNTS
+160 FDKTS

-180 VQTLHSAITTIITGI
+180 VQTLHSAITTIITGV
-195 VTLVGAAFMMLYT
+195 VTLVGAAIMMLYT

-219 AVLGFILNAGI
+219 TLLGFVLNAVI
-230 MISSQ
+230 MVFSQ

-240 RQSNLGSLNGHI
+240 RQSYLGSLNGHI

-262 NIYNAAAATV
+262 NIYNAAATTT

-278 NQRLYSAT
+278 NQRLFNAT

-310 VCVLGAVLVVKGNV
+310 VCVLGAVLVVKGYV

-347 SATASFQSAA
+347 SAAASFQSAA

-367 EEEEL
+367 EEDELPEES
-372 LDEAKKPKLSSE
+372 EKPKLSSE
-384 VTRGEVEFR
+384 VTRGEIEFR
-393 NIHFSYQPG
+393 DIRFSYQPG
-402 KEIIHGFSALVH
+402 KEIIHGFSARVY

-452 PLAAMRR
+452 PLTEMRR

-482 NIMYSQQEVSE
+482 NIIYSHQDVSE

-503 GLSDLVA
+503 GLNDLVA
-510 QLSHG
+510 QLPHG

-536 ARAMVADKPLLI
+536 ARAMLADKPLLI

-596 EHGDIVESG
+596 EQGDIVESG

-612 AEGAYARLYNAQF
+612 AQGAYSRLYNAQF

>member
-95 IASGLHSSID
+95 IASGLRSSID

-195 VTLVGAAFMMLYT
+195 VTLVGVAFMMLYT

-230 MISSQ
+230 MVSSQ

>member
-1 MKDAE
+1 MKDIE
-6 MSRWD
+6 MSRWNR
-11 QRVQSARR
+11 RVESARR
-19 GLEPVEEKM
+19 GLEPVAEKM

-43 KAKKGQFAQSVR
+43 KAKKGQFSQSVR
-55 DLAQFLGRYRIA
+55 GLVQFLGRYRVA
-67 ILVAVVLAVAGSLLT
+67 ILVAVVLAIAGSLLT
-82 AIMPMFLGLITDV
+82 AVTPMFLGLITDE
-95 IASGLHSSID
+95 IAAGLRSSID
-105 MDKIFALLRMATLVL
+105 MDQIFALLRMATLVL
-120 VLGFCF
+120 ALGFCF
-126 NLGQSLIMVVVT
+126 NLGQSLIMVMVT

-160 FDNTS
+160 FDKTS

-180 VQTLHSAITTIITGI
+180 VQTLHSAITTIITGV
-195 VTLVGAAFMMLYT
+195 VTLVGAACMMLYT

-219 AVLGFILNAGI
+219 TLLGFILNAVI
-230 MISSQ
+230 MVFSQ

-240 RQSNLGSLNGHI
+240 RQSYLGSLNGHI

-262 NIYNAAAATV
+262 NIYNAGSVTT

-278 NQRLYSAT
+278 NQRLFNAT

-310 VCVLGAVLVVKGNV
+310 VCVLGAVLVVKGYV

-347 SATASFQSAA
+347 SAAASFQSAA

-367 EEEEL
+367 EEDEL
-372 LDEAKKPKLSSE
+372 PDESEKPALTGKI
-384 VTRGEVEFR
+384 TRGEVEFR
-393 NIHFSYQPG
+393 DIRFSYQRG
-402 KEIIHGFSALVH
+402 KEIIHGFSALVK

-452 PLAAMRR
+452 PLSAMRR

-468 VLQDSWMFQGTLRE
+468 VLQDSWVFQGTLRE
-482 NIMYSQQEVSE
+482 NLVYSRQDVSE

-510 QLSHG
+510 QLPYG
-515 LDTEIREDSALSSGQ
+515 LDSEIREDSALSSGQ

-536 ARAMVADKPLLI
+536 ARAMLADKPLLI

-596 EHGDIVESG
+596 EQGDIVEFG
-605 THEELLA
+605 THEQLLA
-612 AEGAYARLYNAQF
+612 AKGTYARLYNAQF

>member
-1 MKDAE
+1 MKDVE
-6 MSRWD
+6 MSRWER
-11 QRVQSARR
+11 RVESARR
-19 GLEPVEEKM
+19 GLEPVAEKM
-28 SPVRAGGRHGGNVYE
+28 SPVRPGGGHGGNVYE
-43 KAKKGQFAQSVR
+43 KAKKGQFSQSVR
-55 DLAQFLGRYRIA
+55 GLAQFLGRYRVA
-67 ILVAVVLAVAGSLLT
+67 ILVAVVLAIAGSLLT
-82 AIMPMFLGLITDV
+82 AVTPMFLGLITDE
-95 IASGLHSSID
+95 IAAGLRSSID
-105 MDKIFALLRMATLVL
+105 MDQIYALLRMATLVL
-120 VLGFCF
+120 VLGICF
-126 NLGQSLIMVVVT
+126 NLGQSLIMVMVT

-160 FDNTS
+160 FDKTS

-180 VQTLHSAITTIITGI
+180 VQTLHSAITTIITGV
-195 VTLVGAAFMMLYT
+195 VTLVGAACMMLYT

-219 AVLGFILNAGI
+219 TLLGFVLNAVI
-230 MISSQ
+230 MVFSQ

-240 RQSNLGSLNGHI
+240 RQSYLGSLNGHT

-262 NIYNAAAATV
+262 NIYNAGSATT

-278 NQRLYSAT
+278 NQRLFNAT

-310 VCVLGAVLVVKGNV
+310 VCVLGAVLVVKGYV

-347 SATASFQSAA
+347 SAAASFQSAA

-367 EEEEL
+367 QEDEL
-372 LDEAKKPKLSSE
+372 PDESEKLALTGK
-384 VTRGEVEFR
+384 VTQGEVEFR
-393 NIHFSYQPG
+393 DIRFSYQRG
-402 KEIIHGFSALVH
+402 KEIIHGFSALVK

-452 PLAAMRR
+452 PLSAMRR

-482 NIMYSQQEVSE
+482 NLVYSRQDVSE

-515 LDTEIREDSALSSGQ
+515 LDSEIREDSALSSGQ

-536 ARAMVADKPLLI
+536 ARAMLADKPLLI

-596 EHGDIVESG
+596 EQGDIVEFG
-605 THEELLA
+605 THEQLLA
-612 AEGAYARLYNAQF
+612 AKGAYARLYNAQF

>member
-1 MKDAE
+1 MKGAE
-6 MSRWD
+6 KSRWE
-11 QRVQSARR
+11 QRVESARR
-19 GLEPVEEKM
+19 GLEPVAEKM
-28 SPVRAGGRHGGNVYE
+28 SPLRPGGRHGGNVYE

-55 DLAQFLGRYRIA
+55 GLVRFLERYRLGVLFAVILA
-67 ILVAVVLAVAGSLLT
+67 IIGSLLT

-95 IASGLHSSID
+95 IAAGLRSSID
-105 MDKIFALLRMATLVL
+105 MDKIFYLLRIATLVL

-126 NLGQSLIMVVVT
+126 NLGQSLIMVMVT

-153 DRLPLSF
+153 DCLPLSF
-160 FDNTS
+160 FDKTS

-180 VQTLHSAITTIITGI
+180 VQTLHSAITTIITGV
-195 VTLVGAAFMMLYT
+195 VTLVGAAIMMLYT

-219 AVLGFILNAGI
+219 TLLGFVLNAVI
-230 MISSQ
+230 MVFSQ

-240 RQSNLGSLNGHI
+240 RQSYLGSLNGHI

-262 NIYNAAAATV
+262 NIYNAAAATT

-278 NQRLYSAT
+278 NQRLFNAT

-302 VGNLGYVV
+302 VGNLGYVA

-347 SATASFQSAA
+347 SAAASFQSAA

-367 EEEEL
+367 EEDEL
-372 LDEAKKPKLSSE
+372 SDESEKPALNGK

-393 NIHFSYQPG
+393 DIRFSYEAG
-402 KEIIHGFSALVH
+402 KEIIHGFSALVQ

-452 PLAAMRR
+452 PLSAMRR

-482 NIMYSQQEVSE
+482 NIVYSREDISE
-493 ERLEQVIKAV
+493 ERLGQVIQAV

-510 QLSHG
+510 QLPHG
-515 LDTEIREDSALSSGQ
+515 LDTEIREDSALSAGQ

-536 ARAMVADKPLLI
+536 ARAMISDKPLLI

-612 AEGAYARLYNAQF
+612 AEGTYARLYNAQF